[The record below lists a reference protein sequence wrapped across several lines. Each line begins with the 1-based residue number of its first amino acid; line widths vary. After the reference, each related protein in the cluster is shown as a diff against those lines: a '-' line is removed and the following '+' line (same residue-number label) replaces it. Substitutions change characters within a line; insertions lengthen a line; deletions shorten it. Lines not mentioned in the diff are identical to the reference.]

1 MGILMGV
8 QFLAVLVAA
17 IAWCQPGAKAV
28 RCDDVTRLDFKNL
41 VVRTAGFSFAFHNGF
56 ALNSDDPLA
65 EKVDEE
71 KPDWKAE
78 IETDKVI
85 RPAPGVVVRLL
96 VIHDVHQT
104 GSGRRYYATGLRC
117 VAGKLEEVFQRSGAS
132 LGIDRLDAKE
142 IGIGLN
148 VTPGKP
154 VRKHWTYVWN
164 PATARYAISATYSTL
179 K

>member
-104 GSGRRYYATGLRC
+104 GSGRRYFAAWRENWRRSSNG
-117 VAGKLEEVFQRSGAS
+117 AGRRWALTDWMRRRLV
-132 LGIDRLDAKE
+132 LG
-142 IGIGLN
+142 
-148 VTPGKP
+148 
-154 VRKHWTYVWN
+154 
-164 PATARYAISATYSTL
+164 
-179 K
+179 